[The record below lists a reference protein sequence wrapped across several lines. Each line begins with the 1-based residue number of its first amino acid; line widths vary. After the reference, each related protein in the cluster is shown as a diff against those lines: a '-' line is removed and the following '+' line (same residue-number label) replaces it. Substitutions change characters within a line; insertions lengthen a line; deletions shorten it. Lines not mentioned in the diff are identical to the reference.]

1 MNNSYTIISLINI
14 YLQQIFLFFE
24 NKSKKEYV
32 QNILTFDI
40 DQKPS
45 FLIIKWTLMWSLN
58 KHLIAVE
65 NNNLFTQQVFVDKTI
80 SPVKLIQI
88 LLHLG

>member
-1 MNNSYTIISLINI
+1 MLRLTISRHCFRFDRIMNNSYTIIISLINI

-45 FLIIKWTLMWSLN
+45 FLIIK
-58 KHLIAVE
+58 
-65 NNNLFTQQVFVDKTI
+65 
-80 SPVKLIQI
+80 
-88 LLHLG
+88 

>member
-1 MNNSYTIISLINI
+1 MLRLTISRHCFRFDRIMNNSYTIISLINI

-45 FLIIKWTLMWSLN
+45 FLIIK
-58 KHLIAVE
+58 
-65 NNNLFTQQVFVDKTI
+65 
-80 SPVKLIQI
+80 
-88 LLHLG
+88 

>member
-1 MNNSYTIISLINI
+1 MLRLTISRRCFRFDRIMNNSYTIISLINI

-24 NKSKKEYV
+24 NKSKKECV

-45 FLIIKWTLMWSLN
+45 FLIIK
-58 KHLIAVE
+58 
-65 NNNLFTQQVFVDKTI
+65 
-80 SPVKLIQI
+80 
-88 LLHLG
+88 

>member
-1 MNNSYTIISLINI
+1 MLRLTISRHCFRFDRIINNSYTIISLINI

-45 FLIIKWTLMWSLN
+45 FLIIK
-58 KHLIAVE
+58 
-65 NNNLFTQQVFVDKTI
+65 
-80 SPVKLIQI
+80 
-88 LLHLG
+88 

>member
-24 NKSKKEYV
+24 NKSKKECV

-45 FLIIKWTLMWSLN
+45 FLIIK
-58 KHLIAVE
+58 
-65 NNNLFTQQVFVDKTI
+65 
-80 SPVKLIQI
+80 
-88 LLHLG
+88 

>member
-1 MNNSYTIISLINI
+1 MDVTAYHSRHCFRFDRIMNNSYTIISLINI

-45 FLIIKWTLMWSLN
+45 F
-58 KHLIAVE
+58 
-65 NNNLFTQQVFVDKTI
+65 
-80 SPVKLIQI
+80 
-88 LLHLG
+88 